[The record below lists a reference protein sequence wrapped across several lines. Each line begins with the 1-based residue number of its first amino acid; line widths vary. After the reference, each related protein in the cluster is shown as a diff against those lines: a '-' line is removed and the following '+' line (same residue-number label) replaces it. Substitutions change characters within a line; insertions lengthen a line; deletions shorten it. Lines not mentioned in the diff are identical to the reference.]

1 MYSLIQLSRHI
12 EVSLSQLQLSLS
24 LFYLLYSVRLHR
36 RLCPRL
42 QFVCHRQGYSH
53 PARFR
58 EDIWSHRWGRCR
70 SRRVKCNKI
79 HFERTFKMTKMVSK
93 RVIRLQPFRFFLPF
107 QNIFH
112 GAMSIDQI
120 YFARPLLSMSN
131 YRTPI
136 KGLYLCGSG
145 THPGR
150 LSSRDM
156 TTNYHLDMFILSLL
170 GGGVMGACGRNAANV
185 ALKDLRR

>member
-1 MYSLIQLSRHI
+1 
-12 EVSLSQLQLSLS
+12 
-24 LFYLLYSVRLHR
+24 
-36 RLCPRL
+36 
-42 QFVCHRQGYSH
+42 
-53 PARFR
+53 
-58 EDIWSHRWGRCR
+58 
-70 SRRVKCNKI
+70 
-79 HFERTFKMTKMVSK
+79 
-93 RVIRLQPFRFFLPF
+93 
-107 QNIFH
+107 
-112 GAMSIDQI
+112 MSIDQI

-156 TTNYHLDMFILSLL
+156 TTNYHLDMFMLSLL